1 MLFRVEQEYDAQADM
16 IDEEHESVDAPPY
29 VSGFNAATASVPPGS
44 HSLGPQLANFT
55 PHAGEGSNGAYGA
68 TNHLLGNYE
77 PMLDADPFGLS
88 ASMHFQTP
96 FSYEQNHTR
105 H

>member
-1 MLFRVEQEYDAQADM
+1 MGA
-16 IDEEHESVDAPPY
+16 SPY
-29 VSGFNAATASVPPGS
+29 VSGFNNAASVPGS
-44 HSLGPQLANFT
+44 HSMGHHSLPQFN
-55 PHAGEGSNGAYGA
+55 PHSGEGSNGAYNN
-68 TNHLLGNYE
+68 TNQLLGNYE

-96 FSYEQNHTR
+96 FSYEQNNTR

>member
-1 MLFRVEQEYDAQADM
+1 MGTQGLN
-16 IDEEHESVDAPPY
+16 H
-29 VSGFNAATASVPPGS
+29 FN
-44 HSLGPQLANFT
+44 
-55 PHAGEGSNGAYGA
+55 PHAAEGSNGGYNNP
-68 TNHLLGNYE
+68 NHLLGNYE

-96 FSYEQNHTR
+96 FSYEQNNTR

>member
-1 MLFRVEQEYDAQADM
+1 V
-16 IDEEHESVDAPPY
+16 DETHDSVDDTSSYIPGLAQTSGSSGTHG
-29 VSGFNAATASVPPGS
+29 VSNFNPSS
-44 HSLGPQLANFT
+44 
-55 PHAGEGSNGAYGA
+55 GEGSNGAYSN
-68 TNHLLGNYE
+68 TNNLLGSYD

>member
-1 MLFRVEQEYDAQADM
+1 M
-16 IDEEHESVDAPPY
+16 DEEHDSSVDASPY
-29 VSGFNAATASVPPGS
+29 VSGFNAASAPPGS
-44 HSLGPQLANFT
+44 QALPTFNPAPDGA
-55 PHAGEGSNGAYGA
+55 NGAYS
-68 TNHLLGNYE
+68 NPDHLLGNYD

-96 FSYEQNHTR
+96 FSYEQNNTR